1 MQGILSRQKCDDS
14 LFTLSSFVYF
24 SCVKFDL
31 INGGPFTDMHHLV
44 WNQLENYR
52 RCDLGVIIYLM
63 VIIRDK
69 FSYLSTSV
77 GKTFSWYVWSES
89 LSSHNTRPLI
99 WGPTLI
105 DRHWLSITHWTLQ
118 ESCTLAGSVRFL
130 ITWLWSADPFISVVN
145 LTYRL
150 HVSVNEKHKSWQWF
164 SLDWDLRSRY
174 WPEQVVQQS
183 FMRMFSH
190 GISNLIIV
198 INIITIVT

>member
-1 MQGILSRQKCDDS
+1 M
-14 LFTLSSFVYF
+14 
-24 SCVKFDL
+24 
-31 INGGPFTDMHHLV
+31 
-44 WNQLENYR
+44 
-52 RCDLGVIIYLM
+52 
-63 VIIRDK
+63 
-69 FSYLSTSV
+69 
-77 GKTFSWYVWSES
+77 WSES

-174 WPEQVVQQS
+174 WPEKLCN
-183 FMRMFSH
+183 
-190 GISNLIIV
+190 NLSCACFHTGYLTLSSLSTLLPSSLRTWNLKEHIKILS
-198 INIITIVT
+198 ITVNQAL